1 MAELKING
9 DSKGPQAF
17 VMDFRKD
24 GELVKGIEV
33 DDMGKK
39 TTGNDLDN
47 AWVAFDNVRIPK
59 SAILSKYADVED
71 NEYVFKTQGVRP
83 FDMIGQRLY
92 TGRIAVAQAALTYRK
107 ELFKRTKDYSDSKKT
122 FAFKGE
128 PVLSNIPQLKA
139 LYEVNDRKLAELED
153 FVGKCELALS
163 ECLKQDKLPSSKLV
177 DAIATCKVQAVENS
191 IDACFKLKQEVGSFA
206 LMDSAGF
213 KHMDFLQC
221 CKFAEGD
228 SRILMQKMARDRMK
242 LFSKDGESGDA
253 DEVAICKDL
262 VSGISKQVA
271 NGATQGQAWDLEW
284 ENVYKLANAVMAR
297 VQRDGL

>member
-1 MAELKING
+1 MADLRING
-9 DSKGPQAF
+9 ETKGPQAF
-17 VMDFRKD
+17 VMDFRQD

-59 SAILSKYADVED
+59 SAILSKYADIED
-71 NEYVFKTQGVRP
+71 NEYILKTPGVRP

-107 ELFKRTKDYSDSKKT
+107 ELFRRTKEYSDSKKT
-122 FAFKGE
+122 FSFQGE

-139 LYEVNDRKLAELED
+139 LYQENETKIAKLEA
-153 FVGKCELALS
+153 FVETCEKALS
-163 ECLKQDKLPSSKLV
+163 QNLQQDKLPSNKLV

-191 IDACFKLKQEVGSFA
+191 IDMCFKLKQEVGSFA

-242 LFSKDGESGDA
+242 AFGKHGDGDA
-253 DEVAICKDL
+253 TEVAICKEL
-262 VSGISKQVA
+262 QAGLAKQVG
-271 NGATQGQAWDLEW
+271 NGATQSQAWDLEW
-284 ENVYKLANAVMAR
+284 KNVYKLADAVMDR
-297 VQRDGL
+297 VQRDGI